1 MILVC
6 DEDVGTRVPNA
17 LKLVGLNVLS
27 FRETGL
33 PLSTP
38 DVQWLTEAGRRGWL
52 VFSCNKRMLDV
63 PVERDTIIRERVGIV
78 FLTSGQER
86 LPNTLRLI
94 LAKWEW
100 LELIDQTVPRAFAHY
115 LYPNGRTRRAL

>member
-6 DEDVGTRVPNA
+6 DEDVGTRVPQA
-17 LKLVGLNVLS
+17 LKLVGSNVLS
-27 FRETGL
+27 FRDAGL
-33 PLSTP
+33 LGAP
-38 DVQWLTEAGRRGWL
+38 DVQWLTQAGQQGWL

-63 PVERDTIIRERVGIV
+63 PIERDTIIRERVGIV

-94 LAKWEW
+94 LSKWDW
-100 LELIDQTVPRAFAHY
+100 LDLIDRTDPRPFAHF
-115 LYPNGRTRRAL
+115 LYPSGRTRKVL